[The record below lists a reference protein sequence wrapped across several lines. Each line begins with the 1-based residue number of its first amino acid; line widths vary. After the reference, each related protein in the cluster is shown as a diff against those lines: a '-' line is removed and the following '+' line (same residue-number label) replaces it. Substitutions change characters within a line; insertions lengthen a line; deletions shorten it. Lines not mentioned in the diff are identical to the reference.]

1 MRPREIRGHAQSD
14 KARASQSKPELR
26 IFKRKYK
33 GNQNTEFPNSFPSS
47 YLFRNNCPKDSH
59 ISTKSRSSQ
68 KAHGL
73 RDFSKMFNYHA
84 LSVIS
89 TAKFC

>member
-33 GNQNTEFPNSFPSS
+33 GNQNTEFPIHFHLVTCLGITALKTVTSA
-47 YLFRNNCPKDSH
+47 PKVDH
-59 ISTKSRSSQ
+59 
-68 KAHGL
+68 L
-73 RDFSKMFNYHA
+73 RKPT
-84 LSVIS
+84 V
-89 TAKFC
+89 